1 MKYSVAIL
9 AFLGAVM
16 STNAVCITNELSS
29 PYAWSSDCLSELHEV
44 IGAIQGD
51 DVPLSG
57 TMLLAPVGL
66 SERGELAAILLG
78 SDEDT
83 SFPGIYAASSSGSI
97 IATPSTSLEAVGAAP
112 MTFKNLV
119 YVIEKTGDSTKHP
132 DKSVVI
138 SALENI
144 AKFTRRTSTPA
155 TLTVVI
161 IGDVDAEEVKD
172 DALFGIENLLGDS
185 AYGTSDSCRLSDIF
199 DLSATKVVK
208 YKDLNPSEKEPATEF
223 MARTKK
229 TLALTRAF
237 TRHVSTGVKLT
248 TPPDAEEEDEDF
260 DSAAMEIAIQE
271 TAKLQTTTDT
281 VTSTFE
287 SKIIVIADSDTV
299 AVRDFGAQAAE
310 LTKEGVE
317 NFDAAADVA
326 KTKGVN
332 QGDIAKMRK
341 NMIDEMRRAF
351 TTGYKVQ
358 AENLE
363 KEEFGLFKKNLS
375 SLRVT
380 PNLASEM
387 EDALKTSTKAFTSS
401 LATLGFA
408 GAISIFSSSPLSL
421 GANRSYKEKV
431 KAFNEE
437 RLLAARASGSFQPIP
452 RKPVSLSAHYL
463 IPSLFNEG
471 DYRQASQQ
479 DPNNIIYTPA
489 NKRSEVM
496 KDDVLKG
503 RDWRSKVSPPA
514 SDPSLVFNP

>member
-66 SERGELAAILLG
+66 SERGEVSLRRFTPLPPLPTNSPPPPQLAAILLG

-248 TPPDAEEEDEDF
+248 TPPDAEEEV
-260 DSAAMEIAIQE
+260 
-271 TAKLQTTTDT
+271 K
-281 VTSTFE
+281 
-287 SKIIVIADSDTV
+287 
-299 AVRDFGAQAAE
+299 
-310 LTKEGVE
+310 
-317 NFDAAADVA
+317 
-326 KTKGVN
+326 KT
-332 QGDIAKMRK
+332 
-341 NMIDEMRRAF
+341 
-351 TTGYKVQ
+351 
-358 AENLE
+358 
-363 KEEFGLFKKNLS
+363 
-375 SLRVT
+375 
-380 PNLASEM
+380 
-387 EDALKTSTKAFTSS
+387 
-401 LATLGFA
+401 
-408 GAISIFSSSPLSL
+408 
-421 GANRSYKEKV
+421 
-431 KAFNEE
+431 
-437 RLLAARASGSFQPIP
+437 
-452 RKPVSLSAHYL
+452 
-463 IPSLFNEG
+463 
-471 DYRQASQQ
+471 
-479 DPNNIIYTPA
+479 
-489 NKRSEVM
+489 
-496 KDDVLKG
+496 
-503 RDWRSKVSPPA
+503 
-514 SDPSLVFNP
+514 